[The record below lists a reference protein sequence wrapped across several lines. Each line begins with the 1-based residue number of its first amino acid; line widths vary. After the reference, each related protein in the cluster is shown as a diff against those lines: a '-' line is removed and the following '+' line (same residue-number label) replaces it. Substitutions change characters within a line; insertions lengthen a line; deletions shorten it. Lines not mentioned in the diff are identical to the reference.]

1 MTAHGHMATLEGNLI
16 GLKQQKIGQMI
27 SEKLIEKKLKN
38 EVEKMGGLAIKFAS
52 SFYTG
57 MPDRI
62 VLMPGE
68 KISFVET
75 KSEGKKTTPRQNV
88 VIGILRSLGFR
99 VDIIDNLETLEKYVK
114 SIKP

>member
-1 MTAHGHMATLEGNLI
+1 
-16 GLKQQKIGQMI
+16 MI

-38 EVEKMGGLAIKFAS
+38 EVEKLGGMAVKFSS

-62 VLMPGE
+62 VLMPGG
-68 KISFVET
+68 KIGFVET

-88 VIGILRSLGFR
+88 VIGILRSLGFN
-99 VDIIDNLETLEKYVK
+99 VDIIDNLETLDKYIK
-114 SIKP
+114 SLK

>member
-1 MTAHGHMATLEGNLI
+1 
-16 GLKQQKIGQMI
+16 MI

-38 EVEKMGGLAIKFAS
+38 EVELMGGLALKFSS

-62 VLMPGE
+62 ILMPGG

-88 VIGILRSLGFR
+88 VIGVLRSLGFR
-99 VDIIDNLETLEKYVK
+99 VDIIDNLETLDKYIK
-114 SIKP
+114 SLK